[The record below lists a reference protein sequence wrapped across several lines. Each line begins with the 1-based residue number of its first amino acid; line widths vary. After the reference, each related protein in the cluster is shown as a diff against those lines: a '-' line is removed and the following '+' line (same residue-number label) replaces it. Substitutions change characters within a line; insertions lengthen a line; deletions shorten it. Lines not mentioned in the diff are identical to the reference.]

1 MRRSL
6 HKAGWILVKPGAWIE
21 NGTVEVVND
30 RIMGVSAS
38 RAGSQALDHGPGVI
52 MPALIN
58 AHTHLSLSAL
68 RGQVDTGNGFTD
80 WVKGLVSARSSLTFQ
95 EIVSAATRAAQKVK
109 ESGTGMVAEVG
120 PLEPGVSAIRNCGL
134 EGIVFTEVLG
144 NSCEPPE
151 LPDDAHGV
159 NFSVA
164 GHGLHT
170 TAPDVLQSLR
180 AFAASRNNPFSIHL
194 AESEEETEFLC
205 GRNGVWADLITSR
218 GIDFSHWD
226 LTGERPVQR
235 ALRLGLLGPGT
246 LAVHLLQATRN
257 ELTVLSSTGTS
268 VCLCPRSNF
277 LLHNRLPDINAC
289 LAAGLAPALGTDSL
303 ASSPSL
309 SLFDEMA
316 FISEHYADLAPD
328 TLLAF
333 ATINGAR
340 ALARPDLETVEPGRR
355 ARLIYADIEAISKKA
370 AALQLVAGKPQQVHW
385 L

>member
-6 HKAGWILVKPGAWIE
+6 HKAGWILVKPGVWIE
-21 NGTVEVVND
+21 NGTVEVVD
-30 RIMGVSAS
+30 GRIMGVSAS
-38 RAGSQALDHGPGVI
+38 RAGSQVLDHGPGVI
-52 MPALIN
+52 LPALIN
-58 AHTHLSLSAL
+58 AHTHLSLSAF
-68 RGQVDTGNGFTD
+68 RGQIETRNGFAD
-80 WVKGLVSARSSLTFQ
+80 WVKGLISARSSLTSE
-95 EIVSAATRAAQKVK
+95 EIVSAATRAAQNIKA
-109 ESGTGMVAEVG
+109 SGTGLVAEVG
-120 PLEPGVSAIRNCGL
+120 PLEPGASAIRNCGL

-151 LPDDAHGV
+151 LQDDARGV
-159 NFSVA
+159 SFSVA

-180 AFAASRNNPFSIHL
+180 AFALERNNLFSIHL
-194 AESEEETEFLC
+194 AESEAETEFLSS
-205 GRNGVWADLITSR
+205 GSGIWADFIASR

-226 LTGERPVQR
+226 LTSERPVQR

-246 LAVHLLQATRN
+246 LAVHLLQAARN
-257 ELTVLSSTGTS
+257 ELTVLSNTGTS

-316 FISEHYADLAPD
+316 FICEQYADLAPD
-328 TLLAF
+328 TMLAF
-333 ATINGAR
+333 ATINGAK
-340 ALARPDLETVEPGRR
+340 ALARPDLGIVEPGRR
-355 ARLIYADIEAISKKA
+355 ARLIYADIEATSRKA
-370 AALQLVAGKPQQVHW
+370 AALQLVAGRPQQVHW